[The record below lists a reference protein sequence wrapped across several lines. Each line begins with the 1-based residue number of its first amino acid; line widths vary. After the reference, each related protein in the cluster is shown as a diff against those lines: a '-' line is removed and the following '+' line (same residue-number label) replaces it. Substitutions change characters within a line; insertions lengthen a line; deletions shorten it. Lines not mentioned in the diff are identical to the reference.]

1 MCLDRVIEGESSK
14 DPEHVE
20 VTMWPTWHHWCL
32 VGEC

>member
-20 VTMWPTWHHWCL
+20 VTTWPTWHHWCL